1 MLRPQGMPLEVGGPP
16 ARGRV
21 ALPRDRKVC
30 HWKSAGRPQGVP
42 LPVGGPPERD
52 SIFQRAD
59 QDRQD
64 SQDLQDMAI
73 RMLAHLARAK
83 ARLPQ
88 DRQSS
93 ALRTSQAHSWGSWKS
108 CSSWPRRQSREAAWR
123 LPRPPAR
130 PPQLAIGNIGNW
142 QHLHIGNIPHHAPLR
157 ATPGK
162 SAVLANRSR
171 P

>member
-30 HWKSAGRPQGVP
+30 HWKSAGRPQGIPFFSGLVETTGTTETAGKWQAM
-42 LPVGGPPERD
+42 LPRLAIGPREGNACAPSHRPVRSPRAYSWREAPPRHNPGGPGGP
-52 SIFQRAD
+52 
-59 QDRQD
+59 
-64 SQDLQDMAI
+64 
-73 RMLAHLARAK
+73 
-83 ARLPQ
+83 
-88 DRQSS
+88 
-93 ALRTSQAHSWGSWKS
+93 GS
-108 CSSWPRRQSREAAWR
+108 RRQSREAAWR